1 MNFRFHPEADKEF
14 DESVRYY
21 EDCRAG
27 LGLEFAEEIYA
38 TITRIAEYPQAWS
51 PMSKNTRRCLAYRF
65 PYGVIFQ
72 IKSGM
77 LRIIAVANLQRRP
90 GYWKDRI

>member
-1 MNFRFHPEADKEF
+1 MRFHFHPEAEKEF
-14 DESVRYY
+14 DEAVGYY
-21 EDCRAG
+21 ENCRPG
-27 LGLEFAEEIYA
+27 LGLEFAEEVYA
-38 TITRIAEYPQAWS
+38 TAARISEYPNAWS
-51 PMSKNTRRCLAYRF
+51 PMSKNTRRCLVNRF

-77 LRIIAVANLQRRP
+77 LRIIAVANLHRRP

>member
-1 MNFRFHPEADKEF
+1 MKSHFHPEADREF

-21 EDCRAG
+21 ENCRPG
-27 LGLEFAEEIYA
+27 LGIEFAEDIYA
-38 TITRIAEYPQAWS
+38 TISRISEYPDAWS
-51 PMSKNTRRCLAYRF
+51 PMSKNTRRCLASRF

-90 GYWKDRI
+90 GYWKTRI